1 MTVWHNDTFGRND
14 FLGEVTLPLDYYEF
28 GDSSD
33 QWYKLQERVCLLPLV
48 PLNCRGEAGQLS
60 LRCTATFVI
69 FFHFS
74 LLLAFSL
81 NFSCSSAFLR
91 SLYDV

>member
-33 QWYKLQERVCLLPLV
+33 QWYKLQERVRIRKSVIGYNIRLTLDRVSKPFTTFRLL
-48 PLNCRGEAGQLS
+48 N
-60 LRCTATFVI
+60 
-69 FFHFS
+69 
-74 LLLAFSL
+74 
-81 NFSCSSAFLR
+81 
-91 SLYDV
+91 

>member
-33 QWYKLQERVCLLPLV
+33 QWYKLQERVCIRKMLS
-48 PLNCRGEAGQLS
+48 GQ
-60 LRCTATFVI
+60 I
-69 FFHFS
+69 FI
-74 LLLAFSL
+74 LK
-81 NFSCSSAFLR
+81 
-91 SLYDV
+91 